1 MNPRQSKILYYYDFT
16 KEDKKGK
23 WVTRQVI
30 NTCIIFFIVM
40 IIIPI
45 LIGDFLSAL
54 EPILYPIYLIVF
66 VTIWMELFYIRIGQL
81 FTLYETGIHPPVRPL
96 AELFNTNY
104 FIPYNKIKKAKYEE
118 TIYKGTPY
126 AVFEFWL
133 YLTTRKIIKINTG
146 KMPLSLLEP
155 RRKKEMLKVMKMFKI
170 IADEINSKEFQEK
183 RKEDKEIKIGREFF
197 EEILD
202 E

>member
-104 FIPYNKIKKAKYEE
+104 FIPYNKIKKAKKEE